1 MIDDSH
7 LATVIGK
14 CVQVFIDDIIVYSRT
29 LEEHVQHLE
38 RVFGICKEANL
49 RIKLA
54 KCSFASDN
62 VEYLGHQITR
72 QGLKPTDRNV
82 KKVLDMT
89 APKNKS
95 EVRSFL
101 GMVGYYPR
109 FIPAFAE
116 KSHAIQ
122 QLTRNKVDFI
132 WGDEQEAA
140 FKVLKEALVN
150 PPVLAYPDP
159 TKVQILTTD
168 ASGKGIGAISS
179 QSADGSSDGEQVIAY
194 ASRALRGPEVRYAT
208 THVEALAIVAGMYQF
223 RHYLRGRKFVL
234 YTDHSAL
241 TYILNN
247 PSPSPKVSRWSAA
260 TIEYDFV
267 TKHRKGES
275 NPADALSRLVG

>member
-1 MIDDSH
+1 MCASIH
-7 LATVIGK
+7 RRHH
-14 CVQVFIDDIIVYSRT
+14 CVFKNIRGTCTTFGACIWDMQGGESTYQVGEVFILQVT
-29 LEEHVQHLE
+29 TWNTWV
-38 RVFGICKEANL
+38 
-49 RIKLA
+49 IK
-54 KCSFASDN
+54 SQD
-62 VEYLGHQITR
+62 R
-72 QGLKPTDRNV
+72 LKPTDRNV

-101 GMVGYYPR
+101 GMVGYLSKVYSS
-109 FIPAFAE
+109 FCGEVTCYTTTLI
-116 KSHAIQ
+116 
-122 QLTRNKVDFI
+122 RNKVDFI

-140 FKVLKEALVN
+140 FKALKEALVN

-168 ASGKGIGAISS
+168 ASGKGNRCNIITVSS
-179 QSADGSSDGEQVIAY
+179 DGSSDGEQVIAY

-241 TYILNN
+241 TYILEQ
-247 PSPSPKVSRWSAA
+247 P
-260 TIEYDFV
+260 V
-267 TKHRKGES
+267 TKPEGIKMVSCNH
-275 NPADALSRLVG
+275 